1 MSGSALFTLI
11 IGTLPSGIVPS
22 AHAEGSGSIDSR
34 DVAGRI
40 RSTDKCDEDK
50 YKNPGK
56 VITATLMKLGS
67 MLRVIPPVRRRR

>member
-11 IGTLPSGIVPS
+11 IGTLLSGIVPS
-22 AHAEGSGSIDSR
+22 AHAEGSGPSARR

-50 YKNPGK
+50 HKNPGK

-67 MLRVIPPVRRRR
+67 ILRVIPPVRRRI